1 MYLATDA
8 FYFPLISSVV
18 ELASESVEENCY
30 LPATLRSN
38 LVHLTLVCLKHC
50 TCKSSSSSALNLS
63 SDDLFD
69 AAVKLLCALPEVI
82 PDVFS
87 HLLIVLSGMKL
98 LRVLDK
104 FITNKCLY
112 FKFCSW
118 RDLKQ

>member
-1 MYLATDA
+1 M
-8 FYFPLISSVV
+8 V
-18 ELASESVEENCY
+18 ELASESVDENCH

-69 AAVKLLCALPEVI
+69 AAVKLLYVLPEII

-104 FITNKCLY
+104 LPSSSRALTVTCFAL
-112 FKFCSW
+112 FFF
-118 RDLKQ
+118 LQGL